1 MAWQK
6 LFGEKATTK
15 IAVVFKTEAQA
26 IEAARSLKMA
36 ADLQSTQVHFIA
48 PYEKEFSRK
57 IEPEVQGILRTA
69 VRSHLALGVAGL
81 ILGFGLWLA
90 LYAQGWPTIRSTPIM
105 SAVALMFFTTAG
117 GMMLGGLITARPDH
131 QVVIQ
136 RIRTASHA
144 GEWSLVIHPR
154 DPEQC
159 DIVMAF
165 LSAAK
170 ADVTRTV

>member
-1 MAWQK
+1 MAWQT

-36 ADLQSTQVHFIA
+36 ADLQSTQVQFIA
-48 PYEKEFSRK
+48 PYEQQFSRK
-57 IEPEVQGILRTA
+57 IEPEVQGIVRTA
-69 VRSHLALGVAGL
+69 VRSHLALGATGL
-81 ILGFGLWLA
+81 ILGFVVWLA
-90 LYAQGWPTIRSTPIM
+90 LYALAWPTIRTTPVI
-105 SAVALMFFTTAG
+105 SAVALMFFATAG

-136 RIRTASHA
+136 RIRNAAQA
-144 GEWSLVIHPR
+144 GDWSLVIHPR

-165 LSAAK
+165 LSASG